1 LPKKNEKEVK
11 DREESLLKNLQMFD
25 NMLSTVNSQLI
36 NSRIYG
42 YKMLIKP
49 LEVMVG
55 DGEAAVYVFGDLVDE
70 QNNID
75 G

>member
-1 LPKKNEKEVK
+1 
-11 DREESLLKNLQMFD
+11 MFD
-25 NMLSTVNSQLI
+25 NMLSTVNSQLQNLSDFLFDAQLI